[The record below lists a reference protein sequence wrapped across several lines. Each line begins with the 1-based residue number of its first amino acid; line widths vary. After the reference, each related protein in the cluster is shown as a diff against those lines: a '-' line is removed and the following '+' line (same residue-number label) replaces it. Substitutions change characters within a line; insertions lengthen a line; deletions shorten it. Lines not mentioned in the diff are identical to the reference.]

1 MTANPDANLIYVYS
15 DSVHPIGTV
24 QMVGD
29 CWRAST
35 RHELL
40 VFYESRDEAIEAVH
54 EAHGDGGA
62 S

>member
-1 MTANPDANLIYVYS
+1 MTTPEAGLVYVYS
-15 DSVHPIGTV
+15 DGPHPIGTV
-24 QMVGD
+24 SLVGD

-40 VFYESRDEAIEAVH
+40 GYFDTRDEAIEAVH
-54 EAHGDGGA
+54 AAHGDGGA